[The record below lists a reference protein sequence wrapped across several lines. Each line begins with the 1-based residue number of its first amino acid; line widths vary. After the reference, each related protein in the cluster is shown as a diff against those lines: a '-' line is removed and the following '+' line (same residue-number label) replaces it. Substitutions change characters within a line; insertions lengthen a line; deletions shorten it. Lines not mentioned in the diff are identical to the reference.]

1 MGVVMA
7 FDVEAF
13 MQRQLTELANPS
25 KRQNRHR
32 SGRAGRRAA
41 LARVTIGRVSEVAAI
56 YDGPDRYVYTEEN
69 GPPPSMC
76 QVLEEGEELKVVT
89 TFGAT
94 VSPYTPTGPY
104 SYVGRVASV

>member
-1 MGVVMA
+1 MA
-7 FDVEAF
+7 FDAEEF
-13 MQRQLTELANPS
+13 LARKVREQGSLSTPS
-25 KRQNRHR
+25 KRQNRNR

-69 GPPPSMC
+69 GPPPSMVEVIDRDL
-76 QVLEEGEELKVVT
+76 QVVY

-94 VSPYTPTGPY
+94 VQPYNPQGPY
-104 SYVGRVASV
+104 GYVGRPPAV